1 MPKFKAKW
9 ALQYNHKTGKNE
21 PRTADSAGEVV
32 GFEIDATNSERG
44 ALEDVGCKVEKV
56 RDILKAVVDALPAEV
71 QREVVGTIC
80 GWDEVP

>member
-9 ALQYNHKTGKNE
+9 TTRYDVKTGKQS
-21 PRTADSAGEVV
+21 PRIADSAGEVV
-32 GFEIDATNSERG
+32 GFAIDAADSERG
-44 ALEDVGCKVEKV
+44 ALEDVGCKIEKV
-56 RDILKAVVDALPAEV
+56 RDILKAVVDALPVEV